1 MLLVIEEARSKGRKA
16 RRGMME
22 RFSPEI
28 VARIVAGQIQQ
39 AHVNA
44 QTTELSSYHRVQLA
58 R

>member
-28 VARIVAGQIQQ
+28 VAR
-39 AHVNA
+39 
-44 QTTELSSYHRVQLA
+44 TA
-58 R
+58 RYNRRMSMPRRQN